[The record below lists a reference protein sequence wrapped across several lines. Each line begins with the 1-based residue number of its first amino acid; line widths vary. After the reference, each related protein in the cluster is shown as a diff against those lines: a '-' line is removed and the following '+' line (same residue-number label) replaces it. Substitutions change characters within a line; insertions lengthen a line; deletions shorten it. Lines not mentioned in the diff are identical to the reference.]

1 MLLQLKVPT
10 LNKRAASA
18 TENKGTDVSFALLF
32 PIGEMKLKC
41 LWSFF
46 FFLIIFYFTLV
57 GAQVIPSMREQ
68 MGALAQAHGTANK
81 EQLFKEQG

>member
-41 LWSFF
+41 LLSF

>member
-1 MLLQLKVPT
+1 MFV
-10 LNKRAASA
+10 
-18 TENKGTDVSFALLF
+18 VF
-32 PIGEMKLKC
+32 
-41 LWSFF
+41 FF